1 MYNYILSLTLGA
13 WGVSQIPSLSVKP
26 SEHHRAG
33 LWGHPSGSN
42 PQRHPSRGYSVTQLH
57 RLYRGDRDSSTPQGH
72 REGQWASACRRLAT
86 LGPRPARLERPP
98 LPDEHPFSL
107 QPLWGVGTLPV
118 SGCRPV
124 WPVASAPTRSVH
136 GPQDHR
142 LSHWALHPLAS
153 QVAQC

>member
-1 MYNYILSLTLGA
+1 MKAVTDFIFLGYKITA
-13 WGVSQIPSLSVKP
+13 NSDCSHIIK
-26 SEHHRAG
+26 
-33 LWGHPSGSN
+33 
-42 PQRHPSRGYSVTQLH
+42 RHL
-57 RLYRGDRDSSTPQGH
+57 L
-72 REGQWASACRRLAT
+72 
-86 LGPRPARLERPP
+86 LERKAMTN
-98 LPDEHPFSL
+98 LDSPDEHPFSL